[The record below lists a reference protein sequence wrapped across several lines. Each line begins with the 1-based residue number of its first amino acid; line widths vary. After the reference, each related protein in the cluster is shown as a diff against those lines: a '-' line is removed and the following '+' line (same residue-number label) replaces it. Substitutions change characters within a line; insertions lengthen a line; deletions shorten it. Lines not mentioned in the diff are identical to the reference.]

1 MEAPVAKDL
10 QIFSPTHPAL
20 LEDCVPVRS
29 SRWWQVLIKRGWWR
43 TAAPVD
49 GQWWGRFLSWK
60 GVWWALAPS
69 CIWIQANGINLN
81 CFSSSNIFAF
91 PQKFL
96 TQYLTRRGAWQRAA
110 SATPGW
116 RSRPSLEPVAA
127 LQPRPERCWDV
138 QDQAVTSSQ
147 QVNYLAVEVQDVAR
161 RCIAAEPP
169 ILIENNYE
177 FPFFPYWIDIQI
189 LFNSLAGCLAG
200 GRPPP
205 LMRAL
210 SCRGRSHFAPAK
222 SSDQVVMGFIIKNS
236 SAALENCFH
245 IYALFCWFFCHNR
258 RFLQSRSKKCNQNV
272 PNEVGGFLNNVQRNC
287 RLGHGGRP

>member
-177 FPFFPYWIDIQI
+177 FPFFSLLNWHSNPFQLTCW
-189 LFNSLAGCLAG
+189 LFGW
-200 GRPPP
+200 RPPSSP
-205 LMRAL
+205 DESIELPRPESL
-210 SCRGRSHFAPAK
+210 CPCKVIRSGG
-222 SSDQVVMGFIIKNS
+222 DG
-236 SAALENCFH
+236 
-245 IYALFCWFFCHNR
+245 IYH
-258 RFLQSRSKKCNQNV
+258 
-272 PNEVGGFLNNVQRNC
+272 
-287 RLGHGGRP
+287 

>member
-1 MEAPVAKDL
+1 MASDEDDFFPKKASGEPWHLHVFGFKPMESIKIVFPRL
-10 QIFSPTHPAL
+10 IFLPFLKSSWLSTWQGEEHGSGRQAQLLAGEAGHPWSQWQ
-20 LEDCVPVRS
+20 RS
-29 SRWWQVLIKRGWWR
+29 S
-43 TAAPVD
+43 
-49 GQWWGRFLSWK
+49 
-60 GVWWALAPS
+60 
-69 CIWIQANGINLN
+69 
-81 CFSSSNIFAF
+81 
-91 PQKFL
+91 
-96 TQYLTRRGAWQRAA
+96 
-110 SATPGW
+110 PG
-116 RSRPSLEPVAA
+116 L
-127 LQPRPERCWDV
+127 WDV
-138 QDQAVTSSQ
+138 ERFKTRLWRR
-147 QVNYLAVEVQDVAR
+147 VNYLAVEVQDIAR

-189 LFNSLAGCLAG
+189 PFNSPAGCLAG
-200 GRPPP
+200 GRPPL

-258 RFLQSRSKKCNQNV
+258 RFLHSRSKKCNQNV
-272 PNEVGGFLNNVQRNC
+272 PNEGGGFLNNVQRNC